1 MSSSSKSIAAQET
14 PPPGVPATIS
24 RQREQRRRSKDRH
37 KRGFMIGANFSSALD
52 ALWANR
58 LRSLLTTLGVVI
70 GVAAVIAVVTLTQ
83 GATTLLNQQLAN
95 LGTNTLIIFP
105 GVGGATTSLAPGDA
119 TALSKVPHI
128 TNVSP
133 VLYVRGQ
140 AVFGNQN
147 WSTSVEG
154 VTLNFQS
161 IQNWQLAKGSW
172 YNADQEASGASVAVI
187 GQTVY
192 DNLFAATGTDP
203 IGQTIHVNG
212 QVFRV
217 VGLLQS
223 KGALGFSNP
232 DDVIFVPFTT
242 TLIHLRNSTFL
253 DQIQVQ
259 VDDASNVNQVQNTVT
274 ALLEKRHHIPTGGA
288 DDFRVRNSNQL
299 VQTAQQQ
306 SVILSALLVGIAAI
320 SLTVGGIGIMNIMLV
335 SVTERTREI
344 GVRMA
349 MGARQRDIRNQF
361 LIEALTLSAVG
372 GVIGILIGL
381 FGGWAL
387 VSRFGLPFVPSTGTI
402 LLAFGVSGAI
412 GVIFG
417 LYPAVRASKL
427 DPIVALR
434 TE

>member
-1 MSSSSKSIAAQET
+1 ML
-14 PPPGVPATIS
+14 
-24 RQREQRRRSKDRH
+24 
-37 KRGFMIGANFSSALD
+37 GANFSSALD

-105 GVGGATTSLAPGDA
+105 GVGAGTQSLAPGDA
-119 TALSKVPHI
+119 PALAKVPHV
-128 TNVSP
+128 TNISP

-147 WSTSVEG
+147 WSTSIEG
-154 VTLNFQS
+154 VTPDFQS
-161 IQNWQLAKGSW
+161 IQNWQLAEGSW

-192 DNLFAATGTDP
+192 DNLFSATGTDP
-203 IGQTIHVNG
+203 VGQAIHING

-223 KGALGFSNP
+223 KGAQGFSNP
-232 DDVIFVPFTT
+232 DDVIFVPFAA

-253 DQIQVQ
+253 DQIQIQ
-259 VDDASNVNQVQNTVT
+259 VDDANNVSQVQNTVT
-274 ALLEKRHHIPTGGA
+274 AILEKRHHIPAGGT

-344 GVRMA
+344 GIRMA
-349 MGARQRDIRNQF
+349 IGARQRDIRNQF
-361 LIEALTLSAVG
+361 LIEALTLSALG

-381 FGGWAL
+381 SGGWAI
-387 VSRFGLPFVPSTGTI
+387 VSRFGLPFVPSIGAI
-402 LLAFGVSGAI
+402 LLAFGVSAAV
-412 GVIFG
+412 GVVFG

>member
-1 MSSSSKSIAAQET
+1 
-14 PPPGVPATIS
+14 
-24 RQREQRRRSKDRH
+24 
-37 KRGFMIGANFSSALD
+37 
-52 ALWANR
+52 
-58 LRSLLTTLGVVI
+58 
-70 GVAAVIAVVTLTQ
+70 
-83 GATTLLNQQLAN
+83 
-95 LGTNTLIIFP
+95 
-105 GVGGATTSLAPGDA
+105 
-119 TALSKVPHI
+119 VPHI

>member
-1 MSSSSKSIAAQET
+1 ML
-14 PPPGVPATIS
+14 
-24 RQREQRRRSKDRH
+24 
-37 KRGFMIGANFSSALD
+37 GANFSSALD

-105 GVGGATTSLAPGDA
+105 GVGAGTQSLAPGDA
-119 TALSKVPHI
+119 PALAKVPHV
-128 TNVSP
+128 TNISP

-147 WSTSVEG
+147 WSTSIEG
-154 VTLNFQS
+154 VTPDFQS
-161 IQNWQLAKGSW
+161 IQNWQLAEGSW

-192 DNLFAATGTDP
+192 DNLFSATGTDP
-203 IGQTIHVNG
+203 IGQAIHING

-223 KGALGFSNP
+223 KGTQGFSNP
-232 DDVIFVPFTT
+232 DDVIFVPFAA

-259 VDDASNVNQVQNTVT
+259 VDDANNVSQVQNTVT
-274 ALLEKRHHIPTGGA
+274 AILEKRHHIPAGGT

-344 GVRMA
+344 GIRMA
-349 MGARQRDIRNQF
+349 IGARQRDIRNQF
-361 LIEALTLSAVG
+361 LIEALTLSALG

-381 FGGWAL
+381 SGGWAI
-387 VSRFGLPFVPSTGTI
+387 VSRFGLPFVPSIGAI
-402 LLAFGVSGAI
+402 LLAFGVSAAV
-412 GVIFG
+412 GVVFG

>member
-14 PPPGVPATIS
+14 PPTGVPATIS
-24 RQREQRRRSKDRH
+24 RQRTQRRRSKDRR
-37 KRGFMIGANFSSALD
+37 KRGLMIGANFSSALD

-172 YNADQEASGASVAVI
+172 YNADQ
-187 GQTVY
+187 
-192 DNLFAATGTDP
+192 
-203 IGQTIHVNG
+203 
-212 QVFRV
+212 
-217 VGLLQS
+217 
-223 KGALGFSNP
+223 
-232 DDVIFVPFTT
+232 
-242 TLIHLRNSTFL
+242 
-253 DQIQVQ
+253 
-259 VDDASNVNQVQNTVT
+259 
-274 ALLEKRHHIPTGGA
+274 
-288 DDFRVRNSNQL
+288 
-299 VQTAQQQ
+299 
-306 SVILSALLVGIAAI
+306 
-320 SLTVGGIGIMNIMLV
+320 
-335 SVTERTREI
+335 
-344 GVRMA
+344 
-349 MGARQRDIRNQF
+349 
-361 LIEALTLSAVG
+361 
-372 GVIGILIGL
+372 
-381 FGGWAL
+381 
-387 VSRFGLPFVPSTGTI
+387 
-402 LLAFGVSGAI
+402 
-412 GVIFG
+412 
-417 LYPAVRASKL
+417 
-427 DPIVALR
+427 
-434 TE
+434 

>member
-14 PPPGVPATIS
+14 APTGAPATIS
-24 RQREQRRRSKDRH
+24 RRRSKDRH

-105 GVGGATTSLAPGDA
+105 GVGAATTSLAPGDA

-147 WSTSVEG
+147 WSTSIEG

-274 ALLEKRHHIPTGGA
+274 ALLEKRHHISTGGA

-402 LLAFGVSGAI
+402 LLAFGVSGAV